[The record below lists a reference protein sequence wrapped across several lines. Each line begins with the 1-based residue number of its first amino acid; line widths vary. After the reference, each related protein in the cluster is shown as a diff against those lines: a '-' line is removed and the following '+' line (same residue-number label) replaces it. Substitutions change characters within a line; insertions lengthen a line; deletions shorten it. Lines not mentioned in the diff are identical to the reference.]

1 MMAHLLR
8 RSRTITTAKIDYRA
22 LVTTRTPISKTKV
35 AWQAEENEDIQRV
48 TQKAIIHELTQRQ
61 SQTIESVVPWFLEN
75 MPASYFRQVPW
86 DTRINHIKAISAI
99 KEANMDLYMNTKSHL
114 ADGRLCLTFLR
125 PGPTKPGGL
134 LQLVE
139 EELPWD
145 HVAKSSLPLSRV
157 VVYTS
162 KDETMTLHMFV
173 YGDEKILDQPSPS
186 HYINVGSRVLELAE
200 RIQKGE
206 FINDP
211 LYPKPAGYFETEPL
225 LEYMKKCSFSYLSH
239 LSLSNPRRFLN
250 QRKMFAEVSG
260 TENMSLSVE
269 EVKNIHFVS

>member
-1 MMAHLLR
+1 
-8 RSRTITTAKIDYRA
+8 
-22 LVTTRTPISKTKV
+22 
-35 AWQAEENEDIQRV
+35 
-48 TQKAIIHELTQRQ
+48 
-61 SQTIESVVPWFLEN
+61 

-134 LQLVE
+134 LQLVK

-173 YGDEKILDQPSPS
+173 YGEEKILDQPSPS
-186 HYINVGSRVLELAE
+186 HYINVGSQVLELAE

-211 LYPKPAGYFETEPL
+211 LYPKPARYFETEPL

-239 LSLSNPRRFLN
+239 LSLSNPRRFLS

-269 EVKNIHFVS
+269 EVRNMHFVS

>member
-1 MMAHLLR
+1 
-8 RSRTITTAKIDYRA
+8 
-22 LVTTRTPISKTKV
+22 
-35 AWQAEENEDIQRV
+35 
-48 TQKAIIHELTQRQ
+48 
-61 SQTIESVVPWFLEN
+61 
-75 MPASYFRQVPW
+75 
-86 DTRINHIKAISAI
+86 
-99 KEANMDLYMNTKSHL
+99 MDLYMNTKSQL

-125 PGPTKPGGL
+125 PGPSKPGGL

-145 HVAKSSLPLSRV
+145 HVAKSSLPISRV

-173 YGDEKILDQPSPS
+173 YGDEKIVDDPS
-186 HYINVGSRVLELAE
+186 HDHYTKIGSQILDVAE
-200 RIQKGE
+200 RIQRGE
-206 FINDP
+206 LIHDP
-211 LYPKPAGYFETEPL
+211 LYPKPAKYFEREPL

-239 LSLSNPRRFLN
+239 LSQSNPRRFLN

-269 EVKNIHFVS
+269 EVSFTFYFILLYYFYYYSLLRSLLYTSQIPLYTPKRNFQIHTKIRLRLLIVVLAVTIKDIFGLT